1 MTPANE
7 LALVREAQLIYN
19 RVSGFKPVRGMLYV
33 WEGRFPE
40 YPNILIRMV
49 LPREFP
55 TRPPVIRIESKRP
68 LRHPNIDERTGT
80 LRIGI
85 LRRWNSS
92 YHAYQV
98 LLMSRELLKRI
109 PPVFT
114 ATPTIPTIAQKKIV
128 PKAPQPRPQPRYQPT
143 TYRPPTTPQKAP
155 PQRIPTQRVPTT
167 PQRVPTTVRRVPTTP
182 QTPPVRPVTRPTPVY
197 TQQRVKSKEEIF
209 SDWVKQHKLPSLAS
223 LKKKLTKKT
232 PEANR
237 ERILKFL
244 YGKNGLYWKTIP
256 QAEGEPAEFL
266 DLYFRDLHNII
277 KRTPL
282 NKFSRNNI
290 LDLVED
296 VKESLEK
303 EGEYTEDLDWADKVV
318 FTDLPQNSWSLFY
331 NLESPIGLFF
341 MPREHEREKYFIA
354 QYLKILD
361 FELEQDKRSKEEK
374 YPYTLEEI
382 RRFIEV
388 TENIDAVEYLQW
400 VRNQDL
406 INIWRLVKQIQVLDR
421 SRIRL
426 AEAEDDET
434 SDTQEFI
441 LDGIWSIFD
450 PTRKRSVYNIRTEP
464 EKYHLFVHYMFQL
477 QVHLLGCVRSGAIAP
492 ELADTYLDMI
502 TKSQSEFSLEI
513 LSGRRKP
520 REVTIVSPIP
530 SPTPIPVAPPLP
542 IQKEEKQVIEQQP
555 VPTTSEEAPTEIKNK
570 KEIASPEVEVEEQKV
585 PAEKEPVAE
594 KEAVAEDSVEEEKK
608 KKKKIEEEKREWE
621 QELEAA

>member
-1 MTPANE
+1 MVPDNE
-7 LALVREAQLIYN
+7 WALVREAQLIYN
-19 RVSGFKPVRGMLYV
+19 RVSGFRPVRGMLNV

-40 YPNILIRMV
+40 YPNLLIRMV

-55 TRPPVIRIESKRP
+55 TRPPVVRIESKRP

-114 ATPTIPTIAQKKIV
+114 TTPTIPTIARKKIV
-128 PKAPQPRPQPRYQPT
+128 PKTPQPTYPQPRPQPQYQPSR
-143 TYRPPTTPQKAP
+143 YRTPTTPQKAP

-167 PQRVPTTVRRVPTTP
+167 PQP
-182 QTPPVRPVTRPTPVY
+182 PPVRPVTRPTPVY
-197 TQQRVKSKEEIF
+197 TQQRVKTKEERY
-209 SDWVKQHKLPSLAS
+209 SDWLKKYKLPSLVS

-244 YGKNGLYWKTIP
+244 YGKNGLYWKTTP
-256 QAEGEPAEFL
+256 NGEGEPAEFL
-266 DLYFRDLHNII
+266 DQYFRDLYSII

-282 NKFSRNNI
+282 NKFSRTNLLELI
-290 LDLVED
+290 ED
-296 VKESLEK
+296 VKENLEK
-303 EGEYTEDLDWADKVV
+303 DGEYTEDLYWAEKLV
-318 FTDLPQNSWSLFY
+318 FTNLPENSWALFY

-388 TENIDAVEYLQW
+388 TENI
-400 VRNQDL
+400 
-406 INIWRLVKQIQVLDR
+406 
-421 SRIRL
+421 
-426 AEAEDDET
+426 
-434 SDTQEFI
+434 
-441 LDGIWSIFD
+441 
-450 PTRKRSVYNIRTEP
+450 
-464 EKYHLFVHYMFQL
+464 
-477 QVHLLGCVRSGAIAP
+477 
-492 ELADTYLDMI
+492 
-502 TKSQSEFSLEI
+502 
-513 LSGRRKP
+513 
-520 REVTIVSPIP
+520 
-530 SPTPIPVAPPLP
+530 
-542 IQKEEKQVIEQQP
+542 
-555 VPTTSEEAPTEIKNK
+555 
-570 KEIASPEVEVEEQKV
+570 
-585 PAEKEPVAE
+585 
-594 KEAVAEDSVEEEKK
+594 
-608 KKKKIEEEKREWE
+608 
-621 QELEAA
+621 

>member
-19 RVSGFKPVRGMLYV
+19 RVSGFKPVRGMLSV

-40 YPNILIRMV
+40 YPNLLIRMV

-114 ATPTIPTIAQKKIV
+114 ATPTIPTIARKKIV
-128 PKAPQPRPQPRYQPT
+128 PKAPQPTTYPQPRPQPQYHRT
-143 TYRPPTTPQKAP
+143 PTTPQKAP
-155 PQRIPTQRVPTT
+155 PQRIPAQRVPST
-167 PQRVPTTVRRVPTTP
+167 PQRVPSTT

-197 TQQRVKSKEEIF
+197 TQQRIKSKEERF
-209 SDWVKQHKLPSLAS
+209 SDWLKKYKLPSLVN

-237 ERILKFL
+237 DRILKFL

-256 QAEGEPAEFL
+256 MVEGEAAEFL
-266 DLYFRDLHNII
+266 DSYFQDLYNII
-277 KRTPL
+277 KRAPL
-282 NKFSRNNI
+282 NKFSRLNI
-290 LDLVED
+290 LELMED
-296 VKESLEK
+296 VKGYLEK
-303 EGEYTEDLDWADKVV
+303 DGVYTEDLDWADKVV
-318 FTDLPQNSWSLFY
+318 FTNLPQDSWALFY

-341 MPREHEREKYFIA
+341 MPRENEREKYFIA

-361 FELEQDKRSKEEK
+361 FELEKDKRSKEEK

-388 TENIDAVEYLQW
+388 TDNIDAVEYLQW

-426 AEAEDDET
+426 TEAEEET
-434 SDTQEFI
+434 SDIQEFI
-441 LDGIWSIFD
+441 LDAIWSIFD

-464 EKYHLFVHYMFQL
+464 EKYDLFVHYMFQL
-477 QVHLLGCVRSGAIAP
+477 QVHLLGCVRNGSIAP

-530 SPTPIPVAPPLP
+530 TLTPVAPPLP
-542 IQKEEKQVIEQQP
+542 IQKEQEQVVEQQP
-555 VPTTSEEAPTEIKNK
+555 VPTTSEEAPIKTEPEKEVSTPETEI
-570 KEIASPEVEVEEQKV
+570 EEQKEHT
-585 PAEKEPVAE
+585 EKKPVAE
-594 KEAVAEDSVEEEKK
+594 KEAVSEENEEE